1 VGAVLRIAQQRT
13 VLGDIGEAVEAL
25 RLDVGGTLVAIAG
38 LVQLGGA
45 REPEFCAAGNYIVGA
60 VLRIAQQRTVLGN
73 RAELIKGLLV
83 DSTDVLPVVAGVVQC
98 LATVEPE
105 PRAAG
110 DDVNGVLP
118 VNPNEVLIL
127 GRKTVVSNH
136 VLEGSY
142 ITPATCVS
150 DMARVLD
157 PAAIVQRIH
166 VLRSDFVAISI
177 YFLIMQVGL
186 SRFSRITRV
195 SDQLATLD
203 VSGIRRKFGEV
214 QVARATS
221 VGMVNNDVIPC
232 TVVASGTV
240 RGVAAAE
247 SAQVSRSCGIH
258 LRPHVS
264 AEIDGRMLIRCVVA
278 TLTAVVPCAP
288 DVIRSL
294 QRDPVGGLFS
304 PCITR
309 AHHHER
315 CDCHQCDEQARHC
328 SPPLLLWSRH
338 KLYLSPDSGSSRSP
352 SVCCPHFS
360 PA

>member
-38 LVQLGGA
+38 VVQLGGA

-83 DSTDVLPVVAGVVQC
+83 DSTGVLPVVAGVVQC
-98 LATVEPE
+98 LTTVEPE

-118 VNPNEVLIL
+118 VNPNEVIL

-166 VLRSDFVAISI
+166 VLRSDLVAISI
-177 YFLIMQVGL
+177 YFVIMQVGV

-232 TVVASGTV
+232 TFVASGTV
-240 RGVAAAE
+240 
-247 SAQVSRSCGIH
+247 
-258 LRPHVS
+258 
-264 AEIDGRMLIRCVVA
+264 
-278 TLTAVVPCAP
+278 
-288 DVIRSL
+288 
-294 QRDPVGGLFS
+294 
-304 PCITR
+304 
-309 AHHHER
+309 
-315 CDCHQCDEQARHC
+315 
-328 SPPLLLWSRH
+328 
-338 KLYLSPDSGSSRSP
+338 
-352 SVCCPHFS
+352 
-360 PA
+360 